1 MKGKHYN
8 IDTGLYP
15 TYVKLCF
22 NQKGFYAVL
31 DEFNIPQTMLQQ
43 APLQMGSVAETHTFN
58 NAGNMV
64 VILIIDISQREED
77 AAALAGTVAHECC
90 HIIDSILEHIGE
102 PKEEFGPESRAYL
115 MQHLVDQIFFQCI
128 VECVNAE
135 RKATRA
141 AARKKGKGQGGTVPQ
156 VGKSGDDRGA
166 GPVGDLPIKDDPR
179 RDEGPKGKAIPPPR
193 VHDKDAGTARDS
205 RTRTGELRSDPTIH

>member
-1 MKGKHYN
+1 MSSKYYD

-22 NQKGFYAVL
+22 HPKAFFKIL
-31 DEFNIPQTMLQQ
+31 DDFNIPRTLI
-43 APLQMGSVAETHTFN
+43 AAGPLQAGSVAETHTFN
-58 NAGNMV
+58 HGGNML
-64 VILIIDISQREED
+64 VILIIDVSQREED
-77 AAALAGTVAHECC
+77 AAALAGTVSHECC

-135 RKATRA
+135 RKRDRA
-141 AARKKGKGQGGTVPQ
+141 AARKKGQGKGGTVPE
-156 VGKSGDDRGA
+156 VGKSGDDG
-166 GPVGDLPIKDDPR
+166 GPRSVSDLPVKDNPS
-179 RDEGPKGKAIPPPR
+179 RDEGPKGQALTPPR
-193 VHDKDAGTARDS
+193 VHDQAATATRSPSEGPVQHRD
-205 RTRTGELRSDPTIH
+205 GPTIH